1 MKWYK
6 KLYYGE
12 NARKVKYKIFGKIA
26 KSRLTFDTFLI
37 MLPSNKENLLDIMSA
52 DVLKQ
57 PHFKNKKI
65 QDSIYIVGI
74 AKGKEE
80 ALEVVRVIIDEVYQ
94 ATKGFDIPKYLH
106 FGNEKRM

>member
-37 MLPSNKENLLDIMSA
+37 ILPSNKENLLDIVSA
-52 DVLKQ
+52 DFLKQ
-57 PHFKNKKI
+57 SHFKNKKI
-65 QDSIYIVGI
+65 QNTIYVIGI
-74 AKGKEE
+74 AKGKKE
-80 ALEVVRVIIDEVYQ
+80 AFEVVRTIIDEVYQ

-106 FGNEKRM
+106 FGNEKKK

>member
-37 MLPSNKENLLDIMSA
+37 MLPSNKENLLDIVSA
-52 DVLKQ
+52 DLLKQ

-65 QDSIYIVGI
+65 QDM
-74 AKGKEE
+74 
-80 ALEVVRVIIDEVYQ
+80 L
-94 ATKGFDIPKYLH
+94 L
-106 FGNEKRM
+106 M